1 MRKTTITHK
10 VETRTKYEKGIIVGR
25 KVVAK
30 IEFEFDE
37 DLVNEGLDTRMT
49 DEELVDHAIDNFV
62 DDAYTMMKYN
72 ELHEAVRVEIKG

>member
-1 MRKTTITHK
+1 MRKTSITHR
-10 VETRTKYEKGIIVGR
+10 VETKTKYEKGVIVGR
-25 KVVAK
+25 KIIAK

-37 DLVNEGLDTRMT
+37 DLVNENLDTRLT

>member
-1 MRKTTITHK
+1 MRKTSITHR
-10 VETRTKYEKGIIVGR
+10 VETKTKYEKGVIVGR
-25 KVVAK
+25 KIIAK

>member
-1 MRKTTITHK
+1 MRKTTITHR
-10 VETRTKYEKGIIVGR
+10 VETNTKYEKGIIVGR
-25 KVVAK
+25 KIIAK

-37 DLVNEGLDTRMT
+37 DLVNENLDTRLT
-49 DEELVDHAIDNFV
+49 DEELVNHAIDNFV

>member
-1 MRKTTITHK
+1 MKKITFTQKVKTT
-10 VETRTKYEKGIIVGR
+10 TRSEGGIVVGR
-25 KVVAK
+25 KIIAK

-37 DLVNEGLDTRMT
+37 DLVNENLDTRLT